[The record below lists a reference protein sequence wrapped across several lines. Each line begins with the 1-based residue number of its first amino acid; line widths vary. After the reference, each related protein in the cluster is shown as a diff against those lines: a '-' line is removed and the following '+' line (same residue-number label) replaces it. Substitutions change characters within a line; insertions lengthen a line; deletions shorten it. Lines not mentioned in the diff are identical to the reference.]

1 MNNHSYVRPFICTLL
16 ILNTVIIHRYQ
27 LHYQN
32 TVLPYYRITV
42 LPYYRI
48 TVLCIMAITGITVLC
63 VLWIMLRIDFVLFLC
78 YTYR

>member
-42 LPYYRI
+42 LPYYSIMHYGYYGYYRI
-48 TVLCIMAITGITVLC
+48 MCIMNYGGC
-63 VLWIMLRIDFVLFLC
+63 
-78 YTYR
+78 